1 MFKLFIVLDPRLRY
15 KTQNCVPLSNRKSG
29 CDVGGEDILAER
41 QIGMKK

>member
-15 KTQNCVPLSNRKSG
+15 KTQNCILSNRKSG